1 MRILVID
8 DDFVSR
14 AKLEALLGRYGS
26 VDTAPDGPSAISLFD
41 EAHAAG
47 EPYALISVDVEM
59 PGMSGQ
65 EVVRWIRDWEQVA
78 HPPVREAK
86 VLMVSI
92 HDDHNVWTSF
102 REGCD
107 GYLVKPIQPHDV
119 DSSMRELGL
128 ELSQ

>member
-14 AKLEALLGRYGS
+14 AKLEALLGRYGA
-26 VDTAPDGPSAISLFD
+26 VDTAPDGPSAISLF
-41 EAHAAG
+41 EKAHAAG
-47 EPYALISVDVEM
+47 YPYFLITVDVEM

-65 EVVRWIRDWEQVA
+65 EVVRWLRDWEQAARPSV
-78 HPPVREAK
+78 HEAK

-119 DSSMRELGL
+119 DSSMSELGF
-128 ELSQ
+128 SMI